1 MKHLLL
7 VSALAL
13 AACATVPAS
22 AGPTAGLGQVAT
34 VGGARIRPIEV
45 LEDSRCPSNVVCIWA
60 GRLVLLAE
68 VSYRGGSEEY
78 RGKLT
83 LGEPLQL
90 GQETVTLVATE
101 PGTRAG
107 KPTDPRAYR
116 FTFAY
121 GRAN

>member
-1 MKHLLL
+1 LTKR
-7 VSALAL
+7 VDQAEIRNDRRRQRIQFN
-13 AACATVPAS
+13 
-22 AGPTAGLGQVAT
+22 GLFVA
-34 VGGARIRPIEV
+34 VDR
-45 LEDSRCPSNVVCIWA
+45 S
-60 GRLVLLAE
+60 
-68 VSYRGGSEEY
+68 
-78 RGKLT
+78 GKLT